1 MGSKCCKNS
10 KAVEDAPEEENQGKF
25 SSIMIFLKKKKI
37 QVEDVKTQVRE
48 STPAPAEFK
57 NAEKEADVEAEP
69 EPEPEPEMA
78 EPTEEPKAKDDHES
92 TEVVGSEF

>member
-10 KAVEDAPEEENQGKF
+10 KAVEDAPEEENQ
-25 SSIMIFLKKKKI
+25 
-37 QVEDVKTQVRE
+37 EDVKTQVRE